1 MVNQL
6 FPTGQAQDNAKVK
19 ETIKINEIRHNR
31 VKLTIYS
38 YSQAAPCHKEC
49 RKDKQIQWKKGT
61 LTTNPRKQAAGWGL
75 FWPVTVKRPEEGSN

>member
-6 FPTGQAQDNAKVK
+6 FSTGQAQDNAKVK

-38 YSQAAPCHKEC
+38 YSQAAPCHKED
-49 RKDKQIQWKKGT
+49 RKDKQVQ
-61 LTTNPRKQAAGWGL
+61 
-75 FWPVTVKRPEEGSN
+75 